1 LSQLLAA
8 IHIHAKAEPKHVAIQ
23 GSREKELI
31 SYAELSVYIEYI
43 SCFLNELGASR
54 VAIWMDNTPAV
65 LMVDLACVQNKLLTV
80 PVPLF
85 FTPQQI
91 SHSLHQAGIDTLVSG
106 MGDAQTQGLLKGLGV
121 VYDKLS
127 DLTLGDECLN
137 VYRLATK
144 GESIALPADEIQKVT
159 YTSGSTGDP
168 KGVCLTQK
176 SIETVVLSLLK
187 ATEAQAAD
195 RHLCLLPYATLLEN
209 IAGMYVLL
217 MVGGRVCLPGLAN
230 VGMQGAT
237 GLGISRF
244 ISALHDYSA
253 TTCIMIPQMLQA
265 LLTGIDGGAK
275 KPACLRFIAVGG
287 APVSDVLIQRSAQ
300 LDLPVFEGYG
310 LSESASVVALNTA
323 QYHQTGSV
331 GRVLPHMEVRIA
343 DDGEI
348 YLKETLFSGY
358 LSDGKVPVEAEYAT
372 GDIGHLDDNGFLYIE
387 GRKKHIFITSFGR
400 NVSPEWVE
408 KELSI
413 EAAIAQI
420 CVFGEAQPFNVAV
433 IVMDDGFEV
442 KKDIAKAVEK
452 ANLRLPDY
460 AQVHRWIIAHEPFC
474 IANGQWTGTGRPR
487 RLVIYQAY
495 QALLDALYKEKI

>member
-1 LSQLLAA
+1 MSQLLAA
-8 IHIHAKAEPKHVAIQ
+8 IHSHAKANPKYIAIQ
-23 GSREKELI
+23 GSREKDLI
-31 SYAELSVYIEYI
+31 SYAELSTSIEYI
-43 SCFLNELGASR
+43 SDFLKIRDASR

-65 LMVDLACVQNKLLTV
+65 LMVDLACVKNKLLTV

-91 SHSLHQAGIDTLVSG
+91 SHSLHQAGIDTLISG
-106 MGDAQTQGLLKGLGV
+106 MGDTQTQGLLKGLGV
-121 VYDKLS
+121 AYDKLS

-137 VYRLATK
+137 AYRLVMK
-144 GESIALPADEIQKVT
+144 GERLALPADEIQKVT

-176 SIETVVLSLLK
+176 AIETVVLSLLK
-187 ATEAQAAD
+187 ATDAQATD

-217 MVGGRVCLPGLAN
+217 MAGGRVCLPGLAN

-237 GLGISRF
+237 GLDLSRF
-244 ISALHDYSA
+244 MAALHDYST

-265 LLTGIDGGAK
+265 LLAGIDGGAK
-275 KPACLRFIAVGG
+275 KPDCLRFIAVGG
-287 APVSDVLIQRSAQ
+287 APVSDVLMQRSAQ

-323 QYHQTGSV
+323 KYHQAGSV
-331 GRVLPHMEVRIA
+331 GRVLPHMGVRVA

-348 YLKETLFSGY
+348 YLKEALFSGY
-358 LSDGKVPVEAEYAT
+358 LGGEALVIEAEYTT
-372 GDIGHLDDNGFLYIE
+372 GDIGRLDDHGFLYIE

-408 KELSI
+408 KELAI
-413 EAAIAQI
+413 ETAIAQI

-433 IVMDDGFEV
+433 IVMRDGFEV
-442 KKDIAKAVEK
+442 QKDVAKAVEK

-460 AQVHRWIIAHEPFC
+460 AQVHRWIVAHEPFC

-487 RLVIYQAY
+487 RLAIYQAY
-495 QALLDALYKEKI
+495 QPLLDALYKEKT

>member
-1 LSQLLAA
+1 LSQLLTA
-8 IHIHAKAEPKHVAIQ
+8 IYAHAKAKPEGVAIQ
-23 GSREKELI
+23 GSGEKELV
-31 SYAELSVYIEYI
+31 SYAELSKHIEYI
-43 SCFLNELGASR
+43 AAYLKVNKALC

-65 LMVDLACVQNKLLTV
+65 LMVDLACIENQLLTV

-91 SHSLHQAGIDTLVSG
+91 SHSLHQAGVDVLISG
-106 MGDAQTQGLLKGLGV
+106 MGDTQTQSLLTGLAIA
-121 VYDKLS
+121 YDTLP
-127 DLTLGDECLN
+127 DLVLGDECLN
-137 VYRLATK
+137 IYRLVMN
-144 GESIALPADEIQKVT
+144 GERIALPADEIQKVT

-176 SIETVVLSLLK
+176 AIEKVVLSLID
-187 ATEAQAAD
+187 ATEAQATD

-237 GLGISRF
+237 GLNISRF
-244 ISALHDYSA
+244 VSSLHDYSV

-275 KPACLRFIAVGG
+275 KPDCLRFIAVGG
-287 APVSDVLIQRSAQ
+287 APVSDVLMQRSAQ

-310 LSESASVVALNTA
+310 LSESASVVALNTTK
-323 QYHQTGSV
+323 YHQAGSV
-331 GRVLPHMEVRIA
+331 GRVLPHVDVRIA

-348 YLKETLFSGY
+348 YLKKALFSGY
-358 LSDGKVPVEAEYAT
+358 LGGEIPAIEVEYAT
-372 GDIGHLDDNGFLYIE
+372 GDIGHVDESGFLYIE

-408 KELSI
+408 KELAI
-413 EAAIAQI
+413 EPAIAQI

-433 IVMDDGFEV
+433 IVARDGFEV
-442 KKDIAKAVEK
+442 EKDIAKAVENG
-452 ANLRLPDY
+452 NLRLPDY
-460 AQVHRWIIAHEPFC
+460 AQVRHWIVAHEPFSV
-474 IANGQWTGTGRPR
+474 ANGQWTGTGRPR
-487 RLVIYQAY
+487 RLAIYEAY
-495 QALLDALYKEKI
+495 QPLLDALY